1 MEDNS
6 FIVATLDIILVF
18 VYLLLCLII
27 GLFASRRD
35 TTAEFLIAGRKLS
48 LWRFVSTYVASA
60 IGGGTLIAYS
70 AFIYKF
76 GMSAA
81 WGFVGYCGMIALFTF
96 YARKIR
102 AIGRKE
108 DWHTLPD
115 FFYARHGHAVGI
127 TVSILIL
134 FTSLLLLIGQLIAG
148 AMVLCVAT
156 GWPYLLSLLLGTIVV
171 IIYLLLGGFNA
182 VVITD
187 IFQYVLMVF
196 LTVVIGVSL
205 TVGTTFLPSQ
215 LDPVGTGG
223 SIAFGLALFGAVA
236 VVISPEVWQRVYAAK
251 DDRTI
256 RWGMPISALFIAII
270 AAGLTSI
277 VMVTRVKYPGIMP
290 EESIAYGLVY
300 LLPSVV
306 RGFGLVLLF
315 ATIMSSADTWIFAL
329 STIVSKNILR
339 HHEKLKRKD
348 FKKVTQGAVF
358 GVTMFAGFM
367 AYSFPNIVKIYTLVA
382 NVVFSLAPA
391 TIASFHWKLK
401 SKAILFSIG
410 AGVATLLFFI
420 ILGDLKPEVAA
431 VSFFMSLVFL
441 VIGERSNVKSCTA
454 TILSYD

>member
-1 MEDNS
+1 M
-6 FIVATLDIILVF
+6 ATLDIILVF

-27 GLFASRRD
+27 GLFASKRD
-35 TTAEFLIAGRKLS
+35 TTSDFLIAGRKLN

-70 AFIYKF
+70 AFIYKY
-76 GMSAA
+76 GISAA

-102 AIGRKE
+102 AMGRKE
-108 DWHTLPD
+108 GWYTLPD
-115 FFYARHGHAVGI
+115 FFYARHGHTVGI
-127 TVSILIL
+127 TVSILVL
-134 FTSLLLLIGQLIAG
+134 LTSLLLVIGQLIAG

-171 IIYLLLGGFNA
+171 TIYLLLGGFNA

-187 IFQYVLMVF
+187 IFQYILMIF
-196 LTVVIGVSL
+196 LTAVIGVSL

-215 LDPVGTGG
+215 LDLVGTGG
-223 SIAFGLALFGAVA
+223 NIAFGLALFGAVA

-251 DDRTI
+251 DDQTI
-256 RWGMPISALFIAII
+256 LWGMPISALFIGII
-270 AAGLTSI
+270 AAGLTLI
-277 VMVTRVKYPGIMP
+277 VMVTRVKFPGIMP
-290 EESIAYGLVY
+290 EESIAYGLTH
-300 LLPSVV
+300 LLPSAV

-329 STIVSKNILR
+329 STIVSKNILS
-339 HHEKLKRKD
+339 HHERIKRQD

-358 GVTMFAGFM
+358 GVAIFVGFI
-367 AYSFPNIVKIYTLVA
+367 AYIFPNIIKVYTLIA

-391 TIASFHWKLK
+391 TIASFHWELK

-410 AGVATLLFFI
+410 AGIATLLLFI
-420 ILGDLKPEVAA
+420 ILGNLKPEVAA
-431 VSFFMSLVFL
+431 VSFFMSLLFL
-441 VIGERSNVKSCTA
+441 AIGQWVWRG
-454 TILSYD
+454 